1 MVLIKGRI
9 AQSVEVIPW
18 FADKNRIFGLV
29 PKNRIEEIENL
40 DPIGFPRDAFPV
52 ARPIGFRFVLNQ
64 GEFLR
69 LRREVH
75 FAHEGY
81 GIGRD
86 GGVLM
91 FVERTEKG
99 KAGTCQN
106 QEAG

>member
-40 DPIGFPRDAFPV
+40 DPIGFPRDAFPI
-52 ARPIGFRFVLNQ
+52 ARAIVLRFLLDEV
-64 GEFLR
+64 EFAWLHR
-69 LRREVH
+69 GVH
-75 FAHEGY
+75 FAHEGH

-99 KAGTCQN
+99 KAGKCQN